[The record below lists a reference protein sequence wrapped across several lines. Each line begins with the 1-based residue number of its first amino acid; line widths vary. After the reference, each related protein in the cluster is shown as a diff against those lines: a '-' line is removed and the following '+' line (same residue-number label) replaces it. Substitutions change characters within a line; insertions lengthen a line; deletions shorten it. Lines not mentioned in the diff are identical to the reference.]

1 MRLLSTPNIE
11 AEVKG
16 WLKSY
21 VYDPNSLD
29 KNIIPF
35 ESSITEIMT
44 EMLNRYIR
52 HSPMVRDRFA
62 VSVMEDSKG
71 EFYYVVRNTDS
82 LVKGTRAVASDSQIY
97 HIFREDLKGR
107 LITAKLFPLGKKHSA
122 LVLTEKI
129 VDRRNQRCFFIR
141 TVARVTFGYHEIKGL
156 NKHHGN
162 ISKISSDAS

>member
-1 MRLLSTPNIE
+1 
-11 AEVKG
+11 
-16 WLKSY
+16 
-21 VYDPNSLD
+21 
-29 KNIIPF
+29 
-35 ESSITEIMT
+35 
-44 EMLNRYIR
+44 
-52 HSPMVRDRFA
+52 
-62 VSVMEDSKG
+62 MEDSKG